1 MQFVYTCDKI
11 STGQAKKGDLNMTKT
26 LWCEVEER
34 TNQLERGK
42 MVKVTATKVD
52 EIEARVKNLYRDEEG
67 NEYIVFYNKFLR
79 RNEFS
84 RL

>member
-1 MQFVYTCDKI
+1 
-11 STGQAKKGDLNMTKT
+11 MTKT
-26 LWCEVEER
+26 LWCEVGER
-34 TNQLERGK
+34 TNQLEREK

>member
-1 MQFVYTCDKI
+1 
-11 STGQAKKGDLNMTKT
+11 MTKT
-26 LWCEVEER
+26 LWCEIGER